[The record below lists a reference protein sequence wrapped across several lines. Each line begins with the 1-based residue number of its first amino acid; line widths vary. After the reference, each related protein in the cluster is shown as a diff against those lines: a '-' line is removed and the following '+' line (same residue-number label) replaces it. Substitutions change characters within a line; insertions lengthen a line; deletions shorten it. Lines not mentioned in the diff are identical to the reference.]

1 MEQAEIPFADLP
13 FDRTEVC
20 RGLGIT
26 QASAPGQFEIL
37 LDEAISEAAR
47 RCRPQYAYRLFPTE
61 RIDPD
66 SISAGGAKF
75 ATGHVITRYLKNAEY
90 LAFFIATAGREFDA
104 WLRELK
110 TEDDILKEFLA
121 DAIGSE
127 IAEATARIMARR
139 MSGTLAEKGM
149 RISNSYSPGYCGWP
163 GSDQQQLFELFPP
176 QICGV
181 ELNSSSLMSPVK
193 SVSGVIAVG
202 SQVQKMPY
210 GCAIC
215 GRKDCYKNRL
225 KQKI

>member
-26 QASAPGQFEIL
+26 QASAPEQFEIL

-127 IAEATARIMARR
+127 IAEATPPDHGPADERHPRR
-139 MSGTLAEKGM
+139 KRHA
-149 RISNSYSPGYCGWP
+149 
-163 GSDQQQLFELFPP
+163 DQQFL
-176 QICGV
+176 
-181 ELNSSSLMSPVK
+181 
-193 SVSGVIAVG
+193 
-202 SQVQKMPY
+202 
-210 GCAIC
+210 
-215 GRKDCYKNRL
+215 
-225 KQKI
+225 

>member
-1 MEQAEIPFADLP
+1 
-13 FDRTEVC
+13 
-20 RGLGIT
+20 
-26 QASAPGQFEIL
+26 
-37 LDEAISEAAR
+37 
-47 RCRPQYAYRLFPTE
+47 
-61 RIDPD
+61 
-66 SISAGGAKF
+66 
-75 ATGHVITRYLKNAEY
+75 
-90 LAFFIATAGREFDA
+90 
-104 WLRELK
+104 
-110 TEDDILKEFLA
+110 
-121 DAIGSE
+121 
-127 IAEATARIMARR
+127 MARR

-163 GSDQQQLFELFPP
+163 VSDQQQLFELFPP